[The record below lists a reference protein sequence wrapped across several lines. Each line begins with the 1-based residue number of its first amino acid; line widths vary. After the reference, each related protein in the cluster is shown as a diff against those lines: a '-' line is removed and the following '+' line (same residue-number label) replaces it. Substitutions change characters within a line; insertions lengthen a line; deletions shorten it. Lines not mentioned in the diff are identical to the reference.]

1 MIERAPAIEGTGR
14 FAASGSQV
22 RIVQIDAL
30 RGLAALAVVLFH
42 FTTKYRELYAPTLS
56 LPFEVPWG
64 HYGVNLFFIISGFV
78 IFMTLTRARNW
89 RDFVLSRFSRLYP
102 AYWAAVALT
111 FSVVTWL
118 GLPGK
123 EVSLQQALLN
133 LLMFQ
138 TWLKVPP
145 VDGVYW
151 TLLVELHFYVLALL
165 LFATGRMSQCFLWLW
180 VLFGIRL
187 VYWLMSTRF
196 GIDLPYAIQRA
207 LVLDFIPWFALGI
220 CAYFLSIDGA
230 IARAQVIAT
239 VVMAHALIGM
249 NGGFALALIAAAC
262 FAGVVAAARGK
273 LWGAGNP
280 LLVWLGIISYTL
292 YLVHENIGWAVMRQL
307 MRAGLDYAES
317 MPIVLAGV
325 LLLASLLTFAVERPA
340 MHWIRT
346 QARRGQKR
354 AAAGAHADPG

>member
-1 MIERAPAIEGTGR
+1 M
-14 FAASGSQV
+14 
-22 RIVQIDAL
+22 QIDAL

-42 FTTKYRELYAPTLS
+42 FTTKYRELYAPALN

-89 RDFVLSRFSRLYP
+89 RDFVVSRFSRLYP

-111 FSVVTWL
+111 FGIVAWL

-123 EVSLQQALLN
+123 EVSLQHALLN

-165 LFATGRMSQCFLWLW
+165 LFATKRMSQCFLWLW
-180 VLFGIRL
+180 ALFLLKL
-187 VYWLMSTRF
+187 VYWVSANAF
-196 GIDLPYAIQRA
+196 GVDLPYAIQRA

-220 CAYFLSIDGA
+220 CAYFMSGA
-230 IARAQVIAT
+230 EGASRTQLVTT
-239 VVMAHALIGM
+239 VVMAHALIALSGSPTLLLITA
-249 NGGFALALIAAAC
+249 GCFAL
-262 FAGVVAAARGK
+262 VVAAARGK

-280 LLVWLGIISYTL
+280 LLVWLGVISYTL

-307 MRAGLDYAES
+307 MQAGLDYVEY

-325 LLLASLLTFAVERPA
+325 LLLASALTFLVERPA
-340 MHWIRT
+340 MNWIRVQYKRDRQRT
-346 QARRGQKR
+346 AVVARSE
-354 AAAGAHADPG
+354 PG